1 MKILILLTSIFFVS
15 MLYSQSDKINNSDS
29 SKFEFSYS
37 YGISYLEYADGN
49 PEEPLNLPVSTFGS
63 FQELNFDFRLPK
75 NRFIGLGLTRQQHSK
90 TIDKNLVFSN
100 GSELVISDYKNILQ
114 TNYIDIH
121 FRQVFKKGFQLT
133 FGLYYFNQ
141 TENGIQVSIIE
152 DSVGVRLRGDA
163 INDAGIFISPEY
175 FLNINSYLELGIK
188 AKAYYTFG
196 IFEAITLLPT
206 ARFKI

>member
-1 MKILILLTSIFFVS
+1 
-15 MLYSQSDKINNSDS
+15 MLYSQSDKMNNSDS
-29 SKFEFSYS
+29 SKFEFAYS

-49 PEEPLNLPVSTFGS
+49 PENPLNLPVSSIGS

-75 NRFIGLGLTRQQHSK
+75 NRFIGLGLSRQQHSEV
-90 TIDKNLVFSN
+90 IDKNLIFNN
-100 GSELVISDYKNILQ
+100 GSELLLSDYKNILQ

-141 TENGIQVSIIE
+141 TENGIQVSVIE
-152 DSVGVRLRGDA
+152 NSVGVRLRGDT
-163 INDAGIFISPEY
+163 INDAGVFISLEY
-175 FLNINSYLELGIK
+175 FFNINRYLDVGVK

-196 IFEAITLLPT
+196 VFEAITLLPT